1 MPCSLPSPQLHPI
14 ATQAPAQPK
23 TPYGQMLTYYLA
35 MQPQLFNEAVDD
47 QLRRL
52 QAQKDDKPPQQLL
65 PPGASDQQQQQ
76 QQPPPTPHPEMTEE
90 EASAAAAAASNN
102 ANSDDKSMALLRQRV
117 AEQRAAE
124 QRATLEDLLYV
135 SILERFVLLGVEM
148 LPRLD
153 GVVDARQANL
163 IALTEGV
170 HSKEALELVREH
182 LLSATG
188 GGPGGAPTPPAF
200 SNALVKM
207 SKFQMAQVYAAS
219 VMFGYFLRRVDKRF
233 QLERAT
239 GVLGSAG
246 AGAGKALTQGSLDS
260 LDGGSG
266 HGSAES
272 AAMAAA
278 SNEEAVARLEA
289 LLARAADME
298 VADDPDSS
306 APATSADEGDDAATE
321 RPPRGREQQ
330 RAASSAPARGASPTA
345 RGPTTLRAYIERFDP
360 ATMAQTARVVSVEG
374 AAVVERQT
382 TALFGDIKQLTRAM
396 QEALQK
402 GGPVTSA
409 PELYRRI
416 ERAVSENQVETLAM
430 TVGTQR
436 RVVLEAVAFGAFLR
450 DVEDRVAGEYSGLL
464 TLMPPPPGGRGG
476 GGAGGM
482 LGPGGGG
489 GGGSDDD
496 DDDDDSWGGG
506 GGGGGRG
513 GGGGGNIRRG
523 GGDTLTM

>member
-1 MPCSLPSPQLHPI
+1 MISASALRRRHKKKSRDAPLTTQPQPQQQQ
-14 ATQAPAQPK
+14 QAPAQPK

-35 MQPQLFNEAVDD
+35 MQPQLFTEAVDD

-52 QAQKDDKPPQQLL
+52 QAEKDNNAKSPTQQLL
-65 PPGASDQQQQQ
+65 LPGTDDQ
-76 QQPPPTPHPEMTEE
+76 QQPPPSPTPHPEMTEE
-90 EASAAAAAASNN
+90 EESAALANN
-102 ANSDDKSMALLRQRV
+102 NPKDDKSMALLRRRID
-117 AEQRAAE
+117 EQRAAE
-124 QRATLEDLLYV
+124 SRATLEDLLYV

-188 GGPGGAPTPPAF
+188 GAGGAPVF

-233 QLERAT
+233 QLERSV
-239 GVLGSAG
+239 GVLGAPALG
-246 AGAGKALTQGSLDS
+246 RALTQGSLDS
-260 LDGGSG
+260 IDGNSPQ
-266 HGSAES
+266 A
-272 AAMAAA
+272 AAMAA

-298 VADDPDSS
+298 VADDPDS
-306 APATSADEGDDAATE
+306 APSSLEEDEAGE
-321 RPPRGREQQ
+321 QQPRGRREQQ
-330 RAASSAPARGASPTA
+330 QPPPPRDASPTA
-345 RGPTTLRAYIERFDP
+345 RGPTLRAYIERFDP

-382 TALFGDIKQLTRAM
+382 TALFGDVKQLTRAM

-402 GGPVTSA
+402 DGPVTSA
-409 PELYRRI
+409 ADLYSRI
-416 ERAVSENQVETLAM
+416 ERVVSENAVETLAM

-450 DVEDRVAGEYSGLL
+450 DVEDRVQGQYVGLL
-464 TLMPPPPGGRGG
+464 TPMPPPPGGRGG
-476 GGAGGM
+476 GGM
-482 LGPGGGG
+482 LGPGGGGGG

-496 DDDDDSWGGG
+496 DDDDWR
-506 GGGGGRG
+506 GGGGRG
-513 GGGGGNIRRG
+513 GGGGGNIKRG